1 MDDPYHSTDHS
12 NKRIRLSSP
21 SDAAKNSE
29 IFGQHTQ
36 IDSNHVDEQINIQ
49 AQKET
54 NVGITEYV
62 AGDVV
67 GFSGIFKKR

>member
-1 MDDPYHSTDHS
+1 MEDVYHSTDHS

-21 SDAAKNSE
+21 DNAPKSSE
-29 IFGQHTQ
+29 TLGQHARLDT
-36 IDSNHVDEQINIQ
+36 NRADEYSDTQ
-49 AQKET
+49 AQKEF

-62 AGDVV
+62 ASDVA